1 VKGNVNKIDVL
12 GYFGV
17 QVQIRYHQRQ
27 LSVT

>member
-12 GYFGV
+12 GYFDV
-17 QVQIRYHQRQ
+17 QVQIRYRQRQ